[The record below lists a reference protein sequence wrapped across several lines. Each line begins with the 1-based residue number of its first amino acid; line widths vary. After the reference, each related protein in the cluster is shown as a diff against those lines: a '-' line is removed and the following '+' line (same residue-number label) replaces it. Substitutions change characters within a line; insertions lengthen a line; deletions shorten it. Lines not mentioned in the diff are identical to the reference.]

1 MFLDGF
7 LSGFKW
13 YRRQRGGSW
22 NLVSHKHIQG
32 QEWVRDRKPTE
43 HEWLI
48 DSEVYLE
55 GSVISQISDG
65 YHTFDELYQHRHYL
79 FILWVNTNQWYLHPW
94 KSLYHNNGGGYEG
107 WFIAGATLPSGSIS
121 YHLPIKYWDLLEAQE
136 MERAPEWDG
145 HTSLDVLS
153 RMAIALGEQKI
164 DRKIKA

>member
-13 YRRQRGGSW
+13 YRRSRGGNW
-22 NLVSHKHIQG
+22 YRLSHKHVGGYEWITG
-32 QEWVRDRKPTE
+32 REPTDHEWVT
-43 HEWLI
+43 

-55 GSVISQISDG
+55 GYAISQVSDG
-65 YHTFDELYQHRHYL
+65 FHTFDELYQHRHYL

-94 KSLYHNNGGGYEG
+94 KSLLHDDGSKFDG
-107 WFIAGATLPSGSIS
+107 WFIAGASLPAGTIS
-121 YHLPIKYWDLLEAQE
+121 YHLPMKYWDLLEAQE

-153 RMAIALGEQKI
+153 RMAITLGEK
-164 DRKIKA
+164 KVG